1 MEIIHPEP
9 ATLRPISAH
18 GSVGLTAQ
26 ALLRAETTA
35 VTVLRVAPG
44 GEIGDHPA
52 RGDQTL
58 LITEGSGQVR
68 SGAGPWHDVTAG
80 DAVRWAAGESH
91 TTRSA
96 AGLTAVAIEVS
107 GHGG

>member
-1 MEIIHPEP
+1 MEIVRPEP
-9 ATLRPISAH
+9 ETLRQISHH

-26 ALLRAETTA
+26 ALLRTGSVAM
-35 VTVLRVAPG
+35 TVLRVAPG

-52 RGDQTL
+52 LRDQTL
-58 LITEGSGQVR
+58 LITEGAGQVR
-68 SGAGPWHDVTAG
+68 SGDGPWHDVIAG

-96 AGLTAVAIEVS
+96 PGLTAVAVEVA
-107 GHGG
+107 